1 MKTLRRTLYALAGL
15 LLALLSAAGAL
26 WFWSGADM
34 SLDMTLHQIA
44 HLLPAGQTLQ
54 IRDVKGSLRAGG
66 SIGWLRWQQGQL
78 SVEASGVTTAWSAA
92 NLLDAELRLAR
103 LDIQRLRI
111 EDRRPASAPTAPSD
125 LRLPLKID
133 ARFSIES
140 LEWVGPPAL
149 RATGIAG
156 HYLFDGQQH
165 VLDAGKLHMASGSY
179 DLSGRLQAL
188 PPMNLSAQLR
198 GAVQTSLPK
207 SGQPLTARAQAEVRG
222 RLAGSDAALEL
233 LAQLAPERKGAGP
246 AMQASATA
254 QIRPWQEQPVSSAL
268 VHWQALD
275 LAALW
280 PQAPQTRLDGEVS
293 VAPAGPDWRARI
305 ELSNAQP
312 GPWNQQ
318 RLPLDSLQSELLF
331 SKGQWTLKSLQAS
344 AAGGRIE
351 AQGSLA
357 RSDSKVGKNLD
368 WQASATLHTVN
379 PALID
384 SRLAATLLDGQL
396 NAQQTRSGI
405 AFDAHLQA
413 VAPQGTAHAV
423 SSTGFSALDGLSLKS
438 ATAQGVWLAPTL
450 RFDTL
455 LVQTDE
461 AQLQGQL
468 SLHSGSLAAQGRIA
482 LTLPGARATLE
493 GQIAAASGQ
502 GEVNLQVLDAAL
514 LSGWLQRWPTSP
526 AALRGEAIQGGA
538 EVTGRWHGGWQRQGR
553 ELQIEANLHAS
564 QFDLRAAGAPA
575 DQAWHLREVQAGLS
589 GTLAAWKLKAQGQA
603 DNASR
608 HFALAAQAHG
618 GQLGDGSWQAQLDS
632 AQLGAQDRQNPGNWV
647 LQLGENLALNWR
659 QNGSS
664 RALEIGSGSARLSGP
679 LPGTAVMS
687 WQRAHWSQQDKHSE
701 WRSEGSLQGLPLAW
715 LDQLGDSPMSRF
727 GLSGDLLFGGQWQA
741 SSADTLKLRASF
753 GRSSGDLLLQTD
765 QIKSGTLPAGLKDV
779 QLLVT
784 ADAERLA
791 ASLRWDSQNAG
802 QAQGDFSTRLLRQGG
817 GWTWPV
823 DAPLTGTLHAK
834 LPPLADWS
842 RLAPPGWRLRGTV
855 EANAELSGTR
865 GTPQWHGTLQAQ
877 DLALSSIA
885 EGIDF
890 SKGTLRAKIEG
901 QRLQIVDFSIAG
913 AGAGD
918 AGRLSVKG
926 SVDWLPAVGPAPS
939 LSSRLRMELDVQAE
953 ALRVSAA
960 ADRRLVLSGQL
971 SARLVDARLTVRG
984 VLKANRALFVLPE
997 DTVPTLGDDVIVR
1010 SKGAQAAPSAQ
1021 AAAST
1026 STLVGVTPDVVISL
1040 DLGEQ
1045 FRVRG
1050 HGLSTRLGGKL
1061 DLRNSAEHGR
1071 APRLTGELHT
1081 VGGTYKAHGQYL
1093 NIEQG
1098 VLRFDG
1104 PYDNP
1109 ALDILAIRP
1118 NLQQRVGVR
1127 INGTALSPVVRLY
1140 ADPDLPDAEKLS
1152 WLVLG
1157 RSAANGGSE
1166 AAMLQQ
1172 AALSLL
1178 GNKGKGPSGG
1188 LAQSL
1193 GFDELSIGSSANTNS
1208 NSNAIGSNAADTTVT
1223 LGKHVSRNFYVA
1235 YERGLTSAVGTFYIF
1250 YELSRKFTVRAQT
1263 GEQSAI
1269 DLIFTLR
1276 YD

>member
-280 PQAPQTRLDGEVS
+280 PQAPQTRLDGEAS
-293 VAPAGPDWRARI
+293 VVPAGPDWGARI

-318 RLPLDSLQSELLF
+318 RLPLDSLHSELLF

-357 RSDSKVGKNLD
+357 RTPSNGDETFN
-368 WQASATLHTVN
+368 WQGSAALHAVN

-384 SRLAATLLDGQL
+384 SRLAGTVMDGQL
-396 NAQQTRSGI
+396 SARQASTGI
-405 AFDAHLQA
+405 AFEARLQA
-413 VAPQGTAHAV
+413 AASQNTAGMAVPGVAGVPG
-423 SSTGFSALDGLSLKS
+423 GLRLKS
-438 ATAQGVWLAPTL
+438 ATAQGQWLAPNL
-450 RFDTL
+450 RIDTL
-455 LVQTDE
+455 LLQTDE
-461 AQLQGQL
+461 AELQGKL
-468 SLHSGSLAAQGRIA
+468 SLHTGSLAAQGRID
-482 LTLPGARATLE
+482 LTLPGAQARLE
-493 GQIAAASGQ
+493 GQMASGSGD
-502 GEVNLQVLDAAL
+502 GEVGVKVNDANLLAR
-514 LSGWLQRWPTSP
+514 WLERWPGSP
-526 AALRGEAIQGGA
+526 ASLQGALIRGGA
-538 EVTGRWHGGWQRQGR
+538 ELSGRWHGGWQRQGR
-553 ELQIEANLHAS
+553 QLEIEASVHSAQL
-564 QFDLRAAGAPA
+564 DLRAAGDAA

-618 GQLGDGSWQAQLDS
+618 GQAGDGAWQLQMDTAQVS
-632 AQLGAQDRQNPGNWV
+632 AQDSRAPGSWM
-647 LQLGENLALNWR
+647 LQLGDSLALNWR
-659 QNGSS
+659 
-664 RALEIGSGSARLSGP
+664 RAGTLRTLEIAAGSARLSGP
-679 LPGTAVMS
+679 QPGVAVLS
-687 WQRAHWSQQDKHSE
+687 WQPAHWSEQGGRSR

-715 LDQLGDSPMSRF
+715 LEQLGDSPMKRL

-741 SSADTLKLRASF
+741 AGADSLQLRASLE
-753 GRSSGDLLLQTD
+753 RSSGDLMIQTD
-765 QIKSGTLPAGLKDV
+765 DAKEGSVRAGLKEA

-784 ADAERLA
+784 AQGDRLA

-802 QAQGDFSTRLLRQGG
+802 QAQADFSTRLQRQGDS
-817 GWTWPV
+817 WSWPM
-823 DAPLTGTLHAK
+823 DAALSGTLRVK
-834 LPPLADWS
+834 LPPIADWA
-842 RLAPPGWRLRGTV
+842 RLAPPGWRLRGT
-855 EANAELSGTR
+855 ADASAELSGTR
-865 GTPQWHGTLQAQ
+865 SAPRWHGTLQAQ
-877 DLALSSIA
+877 DLAVSSVA
-885 EGIDF
+885 DGIDF

-901 QRLQIVDFSIAG
+901 ERLEIVDFSIAG
-913 AGAGD
+913 AGASG
-918 AGRLSVKG
+918 AGLLSAKG
-926 SVDWLPAVGPAPS
+926 AVDWLPAAGPAAG
-939 LSSRLRMELDVQAE
+939 LSSRLRMELDVRAE

-971 SARLVDARLTVRG
+971 SARLADAHLTLRG
-984 VLKANRALFVLPE
+984 DLKADQALFVLPE
-997 DTVPTLGDDVIVR
+997 DTAPTLGDDVSVR
-1010 SKGAQAAPSAQ
+1010 GKGGQTTRSTESSTPVGSAR
-1021 AAAST
+1021 
-1026 STLVGVTPDVVISL
+1026 VGATPDIMVGL
-1040 DLGEQ
+1040 DLGEK
-1045 FRVRG
+1045 FCVRG

-1061 DLRNSAEHGR
+1061 ELRSSVDHGR

-1093 NIEQG
+1093 NIEEG

-1109 ALDILAIRP
+1109 TLDILAIRP

-1127 INGTALSPVVRLY
+1127 INGTALLPVVRLY

-1157 RSAANGGSE
+1157 SSAANGGSE
-1166 AAMLQQ
+1166 AAMLQT

-1178 GNKGKGPSGG
+1178 GSKGKGPSGG
-1188 LAQSL
+1188 VAQSM
-1193 GFDELSIGSSANTNS
+1193 GFDELSIGSSANS
-1208 NSNAIGSNAADTTVT
+1208 NTVGSNAGDTTVT

-1235 YERGLTSAVGTFYIF
+1235 YERGLTSAMGTFYIF
-1250 YELSRKFTVRAQT
+1250 YELSRKFTLRAQT
-1263 GEQSAI
+1263 GEKSAV